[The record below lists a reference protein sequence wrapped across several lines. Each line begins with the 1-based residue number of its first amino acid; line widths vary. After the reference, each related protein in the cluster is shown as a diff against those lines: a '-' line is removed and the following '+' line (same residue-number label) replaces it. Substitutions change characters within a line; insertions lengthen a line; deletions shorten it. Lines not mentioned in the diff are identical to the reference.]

1 MFFSQASAIR
11 KPAARD
17 LNDIDLLALEARE
30 VDNTGTIA
38 NDDRFENYRK
48 IEREKQGKRQAA
60 AAQGLENDLFFVKYK
75 NLFYSAALAEE
86 ANKLDQ
92 ATGGGG
98 VTTASAS
105 AYDDTASTNNN
116 DDDDDDED
124 EQVQIDEDL
133 FADDLEDIEEQLRET
148 DLTS

>member
-1 MFFSQASAIR
+1 M
-11 KPAARD
+11 
-17 LNDIDLLALEARE
+17 
-30 VDNTGTIA
+30 
-38 NDDRFENYRK
+38 
-48 IEREKQGKRQAA
+48 
-60 AAQGLENDLFFVKYK
+60 FFVKYK

>member
-1 MFFSQASAIR
+1 MNLIGRFYFCLFFSQASAIR

-60 AAQGLENDLFFVKYK
+60 AAQGLENDLFFC
-75 NLFYSAALAEE
+75 
-86 ANKLDQ
+86 
-92 ATGGGG
+92 
-98 VTTASAS
+98 
-105 AYDDTASTNNN
+105 
-116 DDDDDDED
+116 
-124 EQVQIDEDL
+124 
-133 FADDLEDIEEQLRET
+133 
-148 DLTS
+148 